1 MLAGVERS
9 VPDTSE
15 WARERNYTNEA
26 GALEGFRFLRNITGF
41 WLLERCRSGWGE
53 IGVEEL
59 LAHADSVEGEVP
71 LVDVDHDSLRAPD
84 DMLAAYTTLAQ
95 LPYDAAPGLVTRS
108 IVESIAVR
116 TAQVLTEL
124 GEKADFDDV
133 ILFGGAARISLLV
146 RRLEQL
152 TGVPVRVG
160 SAEAAALGNAIVQGV
175 AIDAFGS
182 LAEGQTRIAISA

>member
-1 MLAGVERS
+1 
-9 VPDTSE
+9 
-15 WARERNYTNEA
+15 
-26 GALEGFRFLRNITGF
+26 
-41 WLLERCRSGWGE
+41 
-53 IGVEEL
+53 
-59 LAHADSVEGEVP
+59 
-71 LVDVDHDSLRAPD
+71 
-84 DMLAAYTTLAQ
+84 MLAAYTTLAQ

-124 GEKADFDDV
+124 GEKADSDDV

-160 SAEAAALGNAIVQGV
+160 SAEAAASATPSSRVWRSMRSGRWPKDRLG
-175 AIDAFGS
+175 S
-182 LAEGQTRIAISA
+182 RSAPKESHTCNDRYPNRATSPIC